1 MERGSNMTKEKVTN
15 IKDEKEKELEK
26 RTQEIL
32 AEHQQSLEVIGT
44 SYLKDVDEIF
54 TKTMVQ
60 LLAELLDI
68 TPNKAE
74 KVIKAGARINDEIQE
89 KENLTTE
96 DLSEVPSRVLTEAGL
111 ADNEDNQI
119 RWRIASAYMY
129 QLLGSISN

>member
-1 MERGSNMTKEKVTN
+1 MTKEKVTN

-26 RTQEIL
+26 LTQEIL

-74 KVIKAGARINDEIQE
+74 KVIKAGARINDELQE
-89 KENLTTE
+89 KGKPTTE

>member
-1 MERGSNMTKEKVTN
+1 MTKEKVTN

-26 RTQEIL
+26 LTQEIL

-44 SYLKDVDEIF
+44 AYLKDVDEIF

-89 KENLTTE
+89 KGKPTTE

>member
-1 MERGSNMTKEKVTN
+1 MTKEKVTN

-26 RTQEIL
+26 LTQEIL

-44 SYLKDVDEIF
+44 AYLKDVDEIF

-74 KVIKAGARINDEIQE
+74 KVIKVGARINDEIQE
-89 KENLTTE
+89 KENLTAE
-96 DLSEVPSRVLTEAGL
+96 DLAEVPSRVLTEAGL

>member
-1 MERGSNMTKEKVTN
+1 MTKEKVTN

-26 RTQEIL
+26 LTQEIL

-44 SYLKDVDEIF
+44 AYLKDVDEIF

-89 KENLTTE
+89 KGKPTTE

-111 ADNEDNQI
+111 ADSEDNQI

>member
-1 MERGSNMTKEKVTN
+1 MTKEKVTN

-26 RTQEIL
+26 LTQEIL

-44 SYLKDVDEIF
+44 AYLKDVDEIF

-89 KENLTTE
+89 KENLTAE
-96 DLSEVPSRVLTEAGL
+96 DLAEVPSRVLTEAGL

>member
-1 MERGSNMTKEKVTN
+1 MTKEKVTN

-26 RTQEIL
+26 LTQEIL

>member
-1 MERGSNMTKEKVTN
+1 MTKEKVTN

-26 RTQEIL
+26 LTQEIL

-44 SYLKDVDEIF
+44 AYLKDVDEIF

-89 KENLTTE
+89 KENLTAE

>member
-1 MERGSNMTKEKVTN
+1 MTKENVTN
-15 IKDEKEKELEK
+15 IKDEREKELEK
-26 RTQEIL
+26 LTQEIL
-32 AEHQQSLEVIGT
+32 AEHQQSLEAIGT
-44 SYLKDVDEIF
+44 AYLKDVDDIF

-74 KVIKAGARINDEIQE
+74 KVIKAGAKINDEIQE
-89 KENLTTE
+89 KENPKAE

>member
-1 MERGSNMTKEKVTN
+1 MTKEKVTN

-26 RTQEIL
+26 LTQEIL

-44 SYLKDVDEIF
+44 AYLKDVDEIF

-89 KENLTTE
+89 KENLTAE
-96 DLSEVPSRVLTEAGL
+96 DLAEVPSRVLTEAGL
-111 ADNEDNQI
+111 ADSEDNQI

>member
-1 MERGSNMTKEKVTN
+1 MTKEKVTN
-15 IKDEKEKELEK
+15 IKDEREKELEK
-26 RTQEIL
+26 LTQEIL

-44 SYLKDVDEIF
+44 AYLKDVDEIF

-74 KVIKAGARINDEIQE
+74 KVIKVGARINDEIQE
-89 KENLTTE
+89 KEKPTTE

>member
-1 MERGSNMTKEKVTN
+1 MTKEKVTN

-26 RTQEIL
+26 LTQEIL

-44 SYLKDVDEIF
+44 AYLKDVDEIF

-74 KVIKAGARINDEIQE
+74 KVIKVGARINDEIQE
-89 KENLTTE
+89 KEKPTTE

>member
-1 MERGSNMTKEKVTN
+1 MTKEKVTN
-15 IKDEKEKELEK
+15 IKDEREKELEK
-26 RTQEIL
+26 LTQEIL

-74 KVIKAGARINDEIQE
+74 KVIKAGARINDELQE
-89 KENLTTE
+89 KGKPTTE

-111 ADNEDNQI
+111 ADSEDNQI